1 MKRIL
6 STFILLTLF
15 AGIFANAPAEEEK
28 GKTIDLTNETFIK
41 KVFDYR
47 DAEEWNYIGDR
58 PAIIDFWAP
67 WCQPCRITGP
77 ILDEMA
83 KEFADEIYIFKVN
96 VDEESEL
103 AQAFAIRSIPTLL
116 FVRLDEMPQA
126 VMGSMPKDKMKE
138 AIEQYLLPE
147 ELEEE

>member
-6 STFILLTLF
+6 STFALLALVVSLM
-15 AGIFANAPAEEEK
+15 ASSPAAEK
-28 GKTIDLTNETFIK
+28 GKTIDLTNETFIEQ
-41 KVFDYR
+41 VFDYR
-47 DAEEWNYIGDR
+47 GAEEWSYKGDK

-67 WCQPCRITGP
+67 WCGPCKVTGP

-103 AQAFAIRSIPTLL
+103 AKAFAIRSIPTLL
-116 FVRLDEMPQA
+116 FVRLDDMPQA
-126 VMGSMPKDKMKE
+126 VMGSMPKGKMKE
-138 AIEQYLLPE
+138 AIEQYLLPA